1 MRKKTGAAAGGCPN
15 QLETTGASIPLRPH
29 HGMCLAY
36 YQGKGYSPAFTQAAD
51 ELLPRLMEENP
62 IVQLTVAA
70 DVLCA
75 ACPNRRGNE
84 CSGAG
89 NASRYDRAVL
99 ECCGLREGDELP
111 FLTFAA
117 AVQNCILAPGGRRL
131 ICGGCQW
138 NELCGGPGRWTEL
151 ERE

>member
-1 MRKKTGAAAGGCPN
+1 MKEENTETGRRPNRMDTSGAG
-15 QLETTGASIPLRPH
+15 IPLRPH

-51 ELLPRLMEENP
+51 ALLLRLTEENP
-62 IVQLTVAA
+62 VVRLTMAA
-70 DVLCA
+70 DVMCA

-84 CSGAG
+84 CDGTG

-99 ECCGLREGDELP
+99 ERCGLREGDELP
-111 FLTFAA
+111 FLTFTA
-117 AVQNCILAPGGRRL
+117 AVQSRILAPGGRAA

-138 NELCGGPGRWTEL
+138 NELCSGPGRWTEL
-151 ERE
+151 KAE

>member
-1 MRKKTGAAAGGCPN
+1 MMKETGVAAGGSLN
-15 QLETTGASIPLRPH
+15 QLETTGAGIPLRPH

-51 ELLPRLMEENP
+51 ALLLRLTEENP
-62 IVQLTVAA
+62 VVRLTVAA
-70 DVLCA
+70 DVMCA
-75 ACPNRRGNE
+75 ACPNRRGSE
-84 CSGAG
+84 CAG
-89 NASRYDRAVL
+89 TGSASRYDRAVL
-99 ECCGLREGDELP
+99 ERCGLREGDVLP

-117 AVQNCILAPGGRRL
+117 AVQSRILAPGGRAA

-151 ERE
+151 EE